1 MERPTLLP
9 GRGPK
14 YRLIADQLIGQIR
27 TGELTPGERLPGERV
42 LAKQLGLSVA
52 TVVAAVKELVARGY
66 AVRRRGSGTYIANP
80 EPLQRP
86 RIGFVTEKTYTYCR
100 EIFDNLWTFF
110 SRNRCDLLP
119 LIRTVDQLE
128 SAVAEYHLD
137 GLLVY
142 NRGDFSRRTIQQIQ
156 AKGVPLLLLS
166 AVQNEFSD
174 CSFGYSNEELIEDAV
189 HYLVSMGHTQIGLL
203 LGRDTIVPN
212 NYRKE
217 YFFQKMWEHRLP
229 VNPAGVAT
237 SDLEARLPAFLAS
250 PERPGAVIIGNGV
263 SQPTVSRGIDA
274 CGLHVPEDLSVLVL
288 DDYLDLYCRE
298 QFKVVREYTRFR
310 INVAD
315 FSTQAADYLLR
326 RIRGESPEKPC
337 VRNYEF
343 VDAGTC
349 RPPEQMS

>member
-1 MERPTLLP
+1 MGRPAAS
-9 GRGPK
+9 
-14 YRLIADQLIGQIR
+14 ADLKIP
-27 TGELTPGERLPGERV
+27 E
-42 LAKQLGLSVA
+42 S
-52 TVVAAVKELVARGY
+52 
-66 AVRRRGSGTYIANP
+66 VRRSA
-80 EPLQRP
+80 
-86 RIGFVTEKTYTYCR
+86 RIVSR
-100 EIFDNLWTFF
+100 RHAAFF
-110 SRNRCDLLP
+110 QCDLLP

-142 NRGDFSRRTIQQIQ
+142 NRGNFSRRTIQQIQ

-203 LGRDTIVPN
+203 LGHDMIVPN

-217 YFFQKMWEHRLP
+217 FFFQKMWELRLP
-229 VNPAGVAT
+229 VNPAWVVT

-274 CGLHVPEDLSVLVL
+274 CGLRVPEDLSVLVL
-288 DDYLDLYCRE
+288 DDYLELYCRE
-298 QFKVVREYTRFR
+298 QFKIVREYTRFR

-315 FSTQAADYLLR
+315 FSTQAADYLRTFLPIPEGCEPLCVIAFGYSDFR
-326 RIRGESPEKPC
+326 PAPLPATDDEARIIR
-337 VRNYEF
+337 
-343 VDAGTC
+343 
-349 RPPEQMS
+349 M

>member
-27 TGELTPGERLPGERV
+27 TGVLTPGERLPGERV
-42 LAKQLGLSVA
+42 FAKQLGLSVA
-52 TVVAAVKELVARGY
+52 TVVAAVKELEARGY

-86 RIGFVTEKTYTYCR
+86 RIGFVTEKAYTYCR

-110 SRNRCDLLP
+110 SRNQCDLLP

-142 NRGDFSRRTIQQIQ
+142 NRGNFSRRTIQQIQ

-166 AVQNEFSD
+166 AVQ
-174 CSFGYSNEELIEDAV
+174 
-189 HYLVSMGHTQIGLL
+189 IGLL
-203 LGRDTIVPN
+203 LGHDMIVPN

-217 YFFQKMWEHRLP
+217 FFFQKMWEHRLP
-229 VNPAGVAT
+229 VNPAWVVT

-274 CGLHVPEDLSVLVL
+274 CGLRVPEDLSVLVL
-288 DDYLDLYCRE
+288 DDYLELYCRE
-298 QFKVVREYTRFR
+298 QFKIVREYTRFR

-326 RIRGESPEKPC
+326 RIRGENPEKPC

-349 RPPEQMS
+349 RPPAEDSRWSGCRQLFRRNAAGRTPPFV